1 MRQSAHRDVSISF
14 SPEVQRQRSS
24 WERRRRGAVVVQVV
38 IGPAAIGDLIAL
50 GWLRDGER
58 ADRQAVRDAF
68 IRFARRALD
77 HA

>member
-1 MRQSAHRDVSISF
+1 
-14 SPEVQRQRSS
+14 
-24 WERRRRGAVVVQVV
+24 V